1 VIRVADG
8 KATIVYRKQT
18 AGPVVTNAHTNNQD
32 VMRLP
37 YSIIPALLGDG
48 DTEDYYCRY
57 RLQAPDD
64 EHHLPARPKR
74 RPLV

>member
-1 VIRVADG
+1 
-8 KATIVYRKQT
+8 
-18 AGPVVTNAHTNNQD
+18 
-32 VMRLP
+32 MRLP

-74 RPLV
+74 RSLV